1 MKPYEKDEE
10 IEIDLLEL
18 AQELLSK
25 WYLILLAAILVG
37 ALAFGYA
44 RFFVQ
49 PVYSSTSTMFV
60 LSKSTSITSMADIQ
74 VGTSLTKDYEEVVT
88 SRPVLDTVIRDLNL
102 DTSYSALVKKLSVSN
117 PTNTRFLRI
126 TVTDKDVNLAKAIA
140 DEVADVS
147 ARFISEKMDQDPP
160 NILHYGYTDG
170 ERVNR
175 SPAGYAL
182 IGALLGVVIAC
193 AIITLVYLLDD
204 TITTPDDLEKI
215 TGLNVLAT
223 LPLEK

>member
-1 MKPYEKDEE
+1 MC
-10 IEIDLLEL
+10 
-18 AQELLSK
+18 
-25 WYLILLAAILVG
+25 
-37 ALAFGYA
+37 
-44 RFFVQ
+44 
-49 PVYSSTSTMFV
+49 
-60 LSKSTSITSMADIQ
+60 
-74 VGTSLTKDYEEVVT
+74 
-88 SRPVLDTVIRDLNL
+88 
-102 DTSYSALVKKLSVSN
+102 
-117 PTNTRFLRI
+117 
-126 TVTDKDVNLAKAIA
+126 
-140 DEVADVS
+140 
-147 ARFISEKMDQDPP
+147 
-160 NILHYGYTDG
+160 TDG